1 VTEPD
6 ARGEEP
12 RASRRGAGAAWTEE
26 RSDEGRRRPQG
37 TPEAS
42 GQHSIDEQLAAAA
55 ATIAAMPD
63 AAITERLA
71 ALEAEHRDRSA
82 LASARLRAM
91 LDCLEL
97 DWAAYELARQQDDA
111 GQLAAAARWYR
122 LAAANDFAD
131 APVRLG
137 RVLETLAQA
146 AADQRAELALVSEAA
161 RWYAEAYGA
170 GHPEAAERLDGM
182 IGHYDA
188 RRHPPAEPPDLP
200 PDLPPGPDRC
210 ELGGLAAVLDSSD
223 LVTATVHFRQCTA
236 CQREFVSRGGLL
248 PDLSGHVRPPDPS
261 GPAKL
266 DAPGAHAP
274 EPPPQPPAG
283 WR

>member
-1 VTEPD
+1 VTEP
-6 ARGEEP
+6 
-12 RASRRGAGAAWTEE
+12 AS
-26 RSDEGRRRPQG
+26 
-37 TPEAS
+37 AS
-42 GQHSIDEQLAAAA
+42 GCPETSGKHRVTVDEQLAAAA

-71 ALEAEHRDRSA
+71 ALEAAHRDRSA
-82 LASARLRAM
+82 LASARLRAR

-97 DWAAYELARQQDDA
+97 DWAAYELARQQDEA
-111 GQLAAAARWYR
+111 GQLEAAARWYR

-137 RVLETLAQA
+137 QVLETLAHA

-182 IGHYDA
+182 IGRHDA
-188 RRHPPAEPPDLP
+188 RRGQPAGAPAASPG
-200 PDLPPGPDRC
+200 LPPGPDGC
-210 ELGGLAAVLDSSD
+210 ELGGLAAVLDGSD
-223 LVTATVHFRQCTA
+223 LVTATVHFRHCTA

-248 PDLSGHVRPPDPS
+248 PDLSGHVRPADLSGLAGPD
-261 GPAKL
+261 GARAR
-266 DAPGAHAP
+266 APG
-274 EPPPQPPAG
+274 PPPPPPAG